1 MGVKTSQK
9 IIMKLIVALS
19 AVLALASGDQCEDCT
34 AVVTTLATYLTTEE
48 SISRQTDILLAEVCP
63 GAEDADSCVANLPDF
78 WSRVA
83 MVLWPGYYDPMGE
96 WMCATEDICG
106 APGLKA
112 KLAMTCDECLG
123 GIQASVEQMLSEEF
137 MMGIV
142 EALSG
147 EGFCGMEEDPEL
159 CAQVIAQLIPAA
171 LPALAAGFD
180 PAAGNDSVTWLS
192 LTLVWLKLLYKKYTR
207 IS

>member
-1 MGVKTSQK
+1 
-9 IIMKLIVALS
+9 
-19 AVLALASGDQCEDCT
+19 
-34 AVVTTLATYLTTEE
+34 
-48 SISRQTDILLAEVCP
+48 
-63 GAEDADSCVANLPDF
+63 
-78 WSRVA
+78 
-83 MVLWPGYYDPMGE
+83 
-96 WMCATEDICG
+96 
-106 APGLKA
+106 
-112 KLAMTCDECLG
+112 MTCDECLG

-180 PAAGNDSVTWLS
+180 PAAGNDICNMAVPDTCMA
-192 LTLVWLKLLYKKYTR
+192 
-207 IS
+207 